1 MKLIYSTGIWLY
13 GLVVYLSSFFNKKAQ
28 LFLKGRK
35 NLFHFL
41 QKEIK
46 ANPGEYIWFHCA
58 SLGEFEQGRPLIES
72 IKKKYPH
79 YKILLTF
86 FSPSGYEV
94 RKKYTEADV
103 VCYLPLDTASNAK
116 RFIAITQPKVAFF
129 IKYEFWHFMLTELK
143 KNETPTYL
151 VSGIFRNSQI
161 QFKPY
166 GRFFLD
172 TIKCFAHFFIQDQ
185 QSANLLQKHGLTNY
199 TITGD
204 TRFDRVVQIISEKK
218 DIDYIERFAQGQA
231 LLVSGSTWKEDELV
245 LAPVINAELRLR
257 HIIAPHELSESR
269 LKAIEQLIKKPFI
282 RYSEIR
288 ATTRIEN
295 FEVIIIDSIGLLS
308 HLYRYGDY
316 AYIGGAF
323 GKGLHNILEAATFGM
338 PIFFGENYQ
347 KFNEAID
354 LTTLKGAF
362 SISSSKELQSQLT
375 SFMLDYSKK
384 KSCDLIC
391 KNYVKSK
398 TGATEKTINHCIEK
412 GDL

>member
-1 MKLIYSTGIWLY
+1 MKLIYATGIWLY
-13 GLVVYLSSFFNKKAQ
+13 GLIVFLSSFFNKKAKQ
-28 LFLKGRK
+28 FLNGRK
-35 NLFHFL
+35 NLFYFL

-46 ANPGEYIWFHCA
+46 KNPGEYIWIHCA

-72 IKKKYPH
+72 IKNKFPH
-79 YKILLTF
+79 YKIVITF

-94 RKKYTEADV
+94 RKKYSEADI

-116 RFIAITQPKVAFF
+116 RFITIIKPKAVFF
-129 IKYEFWHFMLTELK
+129 IKYEFWHYMLSELNK
-143 KNETPTYL
+143 QAIPTYL

-166 GRFFLD
+166 GRFFLN
-172 TIKCFAHFFIQDQ
+172 TLKNFSHFFIQDQ
-185 QSANLLQKHGLTNY
+185 QSAELLQKHSFTNF

-218 DIDYIERFAQGQA
+218 EIDYIERFAKGST
-231 LLVSGSTWKEDELV
+231 LLVSGSTWKEDELI
-245 LAPVINAELRLR
+245 LAPIINSELPLR

-269 LKAIEQLIKKPFI
+269 LKSIEQLIKKPFI

-295 FEVIIIDSIGLLS
+295 FEVIIIDSIGILS

-316 AYIGGAF
+316 AFIGGAF

-338 PIFFGENYQ
+338 PIFFGKNYQ
-347 KFNEAID
+347 KFNEARD
-354 LTTLKGAF
+354 LIKLKGAY
-362 SISSSKELQSQLT
+362 SITSTPELQSIL
-375 SFMLDYSKK
+375 SEFISDNSKK
-384 KSCDLIC
+384 KSGDLIC

-398 TGATEKTINHCIEK
+398 TGATEEIIKHCVKT